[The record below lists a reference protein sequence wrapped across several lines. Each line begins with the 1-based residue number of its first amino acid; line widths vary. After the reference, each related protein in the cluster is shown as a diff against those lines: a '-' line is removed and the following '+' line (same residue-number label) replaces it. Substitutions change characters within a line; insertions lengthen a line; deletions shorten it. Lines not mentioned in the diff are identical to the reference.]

1 MICGQINMS
10 ALLERV
16 DQAISVTEVSR
27 SAKEIFTKLEN
38 GKQDKFVVM
47 RNNAPTAV
55 MLPVDAYEAL
65 IDELEDLRIERI
77 AMRRMAT
84 FVRGKAITHEEI
96 VRKFRGEAE

>member
-1 MICGQINMS
+1 MS

-55 MLPVDAYEAL
+55 MLPVEAYEAL

-77 AMRRMAT
+77 AMRRMSK
-84 FVRGKAITHEEI
+84 FDRSKAITHDDM
-96 VRKFRGEAE
+96 VKKFEGEGD

>member
-1 MICGQINMS
+1 MMS

-27 SAKEIFTKLEN
+27 SAKEIFTKLEK

-55 MLPVDAYEAL
+55 LLGVVAYEAL
-65 IDELEDLRIERI
+65 IDEVEDLRIEVI
-77 AMRRMAT
+77 AIKRMRDFDRS
-84 FVRGKAITHEEI
+84 KAISHDEMI
-96 VRKFRGEAE
+96 KKFANEG

>member
-1 MICGQINMS
+1 MS

-27 SAKEIFTKLEN
+27 SAKEIFTKLEK

-47 RNNAPTAV
+47 RNNAPAAV

-65 IDELEDLRIERI
+65 IDEVEDLRIEI
-77 AMRRMAT
+77 IDDAGQRMAELT
-84 FVRGKAITHEEI
+84 QAR
-96 VRKFRGEAE
+96 RLLLS

>member
-1 MICGQINMS
+1 MS

-27 SAKEIFTKLEN
+27 SAKEIFTKLEK

-55 MLPVDAYEAL
+55 MLPVGAYEAL

-77 AMRRMAT
+77 AMRRMST
-84 FVRGKAITHEEI
+84 FDRSKTITHDDM
-96 VRKFRGEAE
+96 VKKFEGEGD

>member
-1 MICGQINMS
+1 MS

-55 MLPVDAYEAL
+55 MLPVGAYEAL

-77 AMRRMAT
+77 AMRRMSA
-84 FVRGKAITHEEI
+84 FDRSKAITHDDI
-96 VRKFRGEAE
+96 VKKFGSEGS

>member
-1 MICGQINMS
+1 MS

-27 SAKEIFTKLEN
+27 SAKEIFTKLGK

-65 IDELEDLRIERI
+65 IDEVEDLRIEII
-77 AMRRMAT
+77 AIKRMRDFDRS
-84 FVRGKAITHEEI
+84 KAIPHDEM
-96 VRKFRGEAE
+96 VKKFGGEGK